1 MRSRKL
7 TKLTASLLL
16 ATFALTPL
24 VKASGETKDKELG
37 GNYHYNAII
46 LEDYNAKDADCEGNA
61 IIGGNLNISGHHDF
75 GTPVVGEPADKNG
88 PTLVVGGDIVN
99 NSPRNVNG
107 DIVVSSEKNKE
118 KILGWMHDKVTIK
131 DKSVIK
137 EHIESIKDNFIN
149 MIEERIKGD
158 KTEVIQLNASKFK
171 SLEVND
177 LVNSNGKT
185 AIVFVS
191 YGENFQFPNG
201 EPMLNNGTP
210 MNWHEKDYKYWCS
223 KIIWY
228 FPNATEIKISEQVVG
243 SVIAPNAIINTNSG
257 NVNGHLLA
265 KTLNQQGGFECHN
278 NVFNPDGTIP
288 PIDEMGDTIG
298 SVKLKK
304 VDSSDDKK
312 VLEGAKFQLLGS
324 NENAISEHVTDKD
337 GIIKIDELKPG
348 DYYFKEVAAPDGYKT
363 DGSLHKFTIGTEGE
377 NIYVEMTIVNEK
389 KATPDPTPDPEPEKK
404 YGSVEL
410 IKVDSSDKGKVLEGA
425 KFHLLG
431 SNKEFISEHVT
442 DKDGKIKVE
451 NLEAGDYYF
460 IEKESP
466 DGYKLDESFHK
477 FTIGTEE
484 ENLNIK
490 ITIENEK
497 ESTPTPDPEP
507 EKKYG
512 SVELIKVDS
521 SDKEK
526 LLEGAKFHLLD
537 SNKEFI
543 SEHVTDKDG
552 KIQVENLEVGDYYF
566 VETEA
571 PEGYKLDGNL
581 HKFTIGEE
589 EENLNIKITIEN
601 EKESTPT
608 PDPEPEKKYG
618 SVELIKVDSSDK
630 EKVLEGA
637 KFYLL
642 NSNKEFMSEHVTDKD
657 GKIKVENLEAGDYY
671 FVEKESPEGYKLD
684 KTLHKFTIEKDGE
697 NFNIKIT
704 IENEKE
710 ANPTP
715 TPDPDPNPTPNPEPE
730 KKPDTEKKPEKD
742 KEETSK
748 NETIKIP
755 ATGYKGYIGLSA
767 LLLGV
772 GALLVI
778 KKNK

>member
-1 MRSRKL
+1 MRTKKL
-7 TKLTASLLL
+7 IKLTASLLL
-16 ATFALTPL
+16 TTFALTPII
-24 VKASGETKDKELG
+24 KASGETKDEGLG
-37 GNYHYNAII
+37 GDYHYNAII

-61 IIGGNLNISGHHDF
+61 IIGGNLNITGHHDF
-75 GTPVVGEPADKNG
+75 GTPVVGDPADKNG

-99 NSPRNVNG
+99 KSPNNVSG
-107 DIVVSSEKNKE
+107 DIVLSSEKNKE
-118 KILGWMHDKVTIK
+118 KLPSWMRDKVTIK
-131 DKSVIK
+131 DKAVIK
-137 EHIESIKDNFIN
+137 ERIEGIKNNLIN
-149 MIEERIKGD
+149 MVEERIQGD
-158 KTEVIQLNASKFK
+158 KTEVIKLNESRFK
-171 SLEVND
+171 SMEVND
-177 LVNSNGKT
+177 LVKSNGKT
-185 AIVFVS
+185 AIVFVN
-191 YGENFQFPNG
+191 YGDNFEFPNG
-201 EPMLNNGTP
+201 EPMYNYGKP
-210 MNWHEKDYKYWCS
+210 MDWGKEYKFWSS

-288 PIDEMGDTIG
+288 PIDQIEEPVG

-348 DYYFKEVAAPDGYKT
+348 DYYFKEIAAPDGYKT
-363 DGSLHKFTIGTEGE
+363 DGSLHKFTIGVEGE
-377 NIYVEMTIVNEK
+377 NSYIEMTVKNEK
-389 KATPDPTPDPEPEKK
+389 EATPPELEKK

-410 IKVDSSDKGKVLEGA
+410 IKVDSSDNEKVLEGA
-425 KFHLLG
+425 KFKLLD

-451 NLEAGDYYF
+451 NLEAGEYYF
-460 IEKESP
+460 VETEAP
-466 DGYKLDESFHK
+466 EGYKLDETLHK
-477 FTIGTEE
+477 FTIGAEL

-490 ITIENEK
+490 MTIVNEK
-497 ESTPTPDPEP
+497 ELIPDPTPDPEP

-512 SVELIKVDS
+512 TVELIKVDS
-521 SDKEK
+521 SDNEK
-526 LLEGAKFHLLD
+526 VLEGAKFQLLD

-552 KIQVENLEVGDYYF
+552 KIKIENLEAGEYYF

-571 PEGYKLDGNL
+571 PDGYKLDETP
-581 HKFTIGEE
+581 HKFTIGAEL
-589 EENLNIKITIEN
+589 ENLNIKITIEN
-601 EKESTPT
+601 EKEVTPNPNPDPT
-608 PDPEPEKKYG
+608 PDPEP
-618 SVELIKVDSSDK
+618 
-630 EKVLEGA
+630 
-637 KFYLL
+637 
-642 NSNKEFMSEHVTDKD
+642 
-657 GKIKVENLEAGDYY
+657 
-671 FVEKESPEGYKLD
+671 
-684 KTLHKFTIEKDGE
+684 
-697 NFNIKIT
+697 
-704 IENEKE
+704 
-710 ANPTP
+710 NPTP
-715 TPDPDPNPTPNPEPE
+715 DPTPNPEPE
-730 KKPDTEKKPEKD
+730 KKTDTEKKSEKD
-742 KEETSK
+742 KEEISK

>member
-158 KTEVIQLNASKFK
+158 KTEVIQLNESKFK

-243 SVIAPNAIINTNSG
+243 SVIAPNAVINTNSG

-288 PIDEMGDTIG
+288 PIDEMGEATG

-389 KATPDPTPDPEPEKK
+389 KATPDPKPDPEPEKK

-410 IKVDSSDKGKVLEGA
+410 IKVDSSDNEKVLEGA
-425 KFHLLG
+425 KFHLLD
-431 SNKEFISEHVT
+431 SNKKFISEHVT
-442 DKDGKIKVE
+442 NKDGNIKVE
-451 NLEAGDYYF
+451 NLEVGVYYF
-460 IEKESP
+460 VEKEAP
-466 DGYKLDESFHK
+466 EGYKLDGSLHK
-477 FTIGTEE
+477 FTIGTELE
-484 ENLNIK
+484 KLNIK

-497 ESTPTPDPEP
+497 EATPTPDPKPDPEP

-526 LLEGAKFHLLD
+526 VLEGAKFHLLD

-571 PEGYKLDGNL
+571 PEGYKLDGSL
-581 HKFTIGEE
+581 HKFTIGAE
-589 EENLNIKITIEN
+589 EENLNIKITIAN
-601 EKESTPT
+601 EKESAPDPT
-608 PDPEPEKKYG
+608 PDPEP
-618 SVELIKVDSSDK
+618 
-630 EKVLEGA
+630 
-637 KFYLL
+637 
-642 NSNKEFMSEHVTDKD
+642 
-657 GKIKVENLEAGDYY
+657 
-671 FVEKESPEGYKLD
+671 
-684 KTLHKFTIEKDGE
+684 
-697 NFNIKIT
+697 
-704 IENEKE
+704 
-710 ANPTP
+710 NPTP
-715 TPDPDPNPTPNPEPE
+715 DPTPNPEPE

>member
-1 MRSRKL
+1 MRTKKL
-7 TKLTASLLL
+7 IKLTASLLL
-16 ATFALTPL
+16 TTFALTPII
-24 VKASGETKDKELG
+24 KASGETKDEGLG
-37 GNYHYNAII
+37 GDYHYNAII

-61 IIGGNLNISGHHDF
+61 IIGGNLNITGHHDF
-75 GTPVVGEPADKNG
+75 GTPVVGDPADKNG

-99 NSPRNVNG
+99 KSPNNVSG
-107 DIVVSSEKNKE
+107 DIVLSSEKNKE
-118 KILGWMHDKVTIK
+118 KLPSWMRDKVTIK
-131 DKSVIK
+131 DKAVIK
-137 EHIESIKDNFIN
+137 ERIEGIKNNLIN
-149 MIEERIKGD
+149 MVEERMQGD
-158 KTEVIQLNASKFK
+158 KTEVIKLNESRFK
-171 SLEVND
+171 SMEVND
-177 LVNSNGKT
+177 LVKSNGKT
-185 AIVFVS
+185 AIVFVN
-191 YGENFQFPNG
+191 YGDNFEFPNG
-201 EPMLNNGTP
+201 EPMYNYGKP
-210 MNWHEKDYKYWCS
+210 MDWGKEYKFWSS

-288 PIDEMGDTIG
+288 PIDQIEEPVG

-348 DYYFKEVAAPDGYKT
+348 DYYFKEIAAPDGYKT
-363 DGSLHKFTIGTEGE
+363 DGSLHKFTIGVEGE
-377 NIYVEMTIVNEK
+377 NSYIEMTVKNEK
-389 KATPDPTPDPEPEKK
+389 EAIPPEPEKK

-410 IKVDSSDKGKVLEGA
+410 IKVDSSDNEKVLEGA
-425 KFHLLG
+425 KFKLLD

-466 DGYKLDESFHK
+466 NGYKLDESFHK
-477 FTIGTEE
+477 FTIGTDEG
-484 ENLNIK
+484 NLNIK

-497 ESTPTPDPEP
+497 EATPPEP

-521 SDKEK
+521 SDNEK
-526 LLEGAKFHLLD
+526 VLEGAKFQLLD

-543 SEHVTDKDG
+543 SEH
-552 KIQVENLEVGDYYF
+552 L
-566 VETEA
+566 
-571 PEGYKLDGNL
+571 
-581 HKFTIGEE
+581 
-589 EENLNIKITIEN
+589 
-601 EKESTPT
+601 
-608 PDPEPEKKYG
+608 
-618 SVELIKVDSSDK
+618 
-630 EKVLEGA
+630 
-637 KFYLL
+637 
-642 NSNKEFMSEHVTDKD
+642 TDKD
-657 GKIKVENLEAGDYY
+657 GKIKVENLEAGEYY
-671 FVEKESPEGYKLD
+671 FVEIASPDGYKLD
-684 KTLHKFTIEKDGE
+684 ETPHKFTIGTELE
-697 NFNIKIT
+697 NLNIKIT

-710 ANPTP
+710 VTPTPNPDP
-715 TPDPDPNPTPNPEPE
+715 TPDPEPDPTPDPEPNPTPEPTPNPEPE
-730 KKPDTEKKPEKD
+730 KKPDTEKKTEKD

-767 LLLGV
+767 LLLGA
-772 GALLVI
+772 GALMI
-778 KKNK
+778 FRKEK